1 MSGPPPIP
9 THLKLLRGNP
19 GHQKLNKHEPVP
31 AQPPEVPEPPAFLT
45 GYAAEEWR
53 RTAVELHRLRLLTTV
68 DVMPFAAYCVAYAR
82 WRTAEE
88 VLGKMAEKDAA
99 TSALLIRGADGAP
112 RQNPMVRIAANAA
125 ADMITYAGHF
135 GMSALARARISAG
148 AGFEPPPGGKFDGL
162 LA

>member
-19 GHQKLNKHEPVP
+19 GHQKLNKNELVP
-31 AQPPEVPEPPAFLT
+31 AQPPEVPEPPAFLI

-53 RTAVELHRLRLLTTV
+53 RTAVDLHRLRLLTIV

-88 VLGKMAEKDAA
+88 ILAKMAEKDPA

-112 RQNPMVRIAANAA
+112 RQNPMVKIASAA
-125 ADMITYAGHF
+125 ASDMIAYSGLF
-135 GMSALARARISAG
+135 GMSAAARARIAAG
-148 AGFEPPPGGKFDGL
+148 VGYEPGPSKFDGL

>member
-1 MSGPPPIP
+1 MPGPPPLP

-19 GHQKLNKHEPVP
+19 GHQKLNKQEPVP
-31 AQPPEVPEPPAFLT
+31 AQLPAVPEPPAFLN

-53 RTAVELHRLRLLTTV
+53 RVAPELHHLRLLTILDT
-68 DVMPFAAYCVAYAR
+68 MPLAAYCVAYAR

-88 VLGKMAEKDAA
+88 ILAKMAEKDPA

-112 RQNPMVRIAANAA
+112 RQNPMVKIANAA
-125 ADMITYAGHF
+125 ASDMVAYAGLF
-135 GMSALARARISAG
+135 GMSAAARARISAG
-148 AGFEPPPGGKFDGL
+148 VWHEPDGGKFDGL